1 MGIMLLTSAA
11 AIVLTCSALILYE
24 IVTSRDESPAQVATL
39 ARVVSANSTAAL
51 AFRDEQDAQ
60 EVLATLRTEPSIV
73 AAALYD
79 EGGRLFATYAGS
91 RRSGETYP
99 QQLGADGYSLG
110 SGRLEGFEPVR
121 ERPEQRLGTLYI
133 RADTSALYVRF
144 WLWGAIAAAAMIASL
159 LLAYFLS
166 RIFQARISQPV
177 LALAETASAVSER
190 ADFSVRA
197 PAIGDGEFETLTTA
211 FNQMLGRIESQND
224 PQDSA
229 CT

>member
-39 ARVVSANSTAAL
+39 ARVVSANSTAPL

-110 SGRLEGFEPVR
+110 SGRLEGF
-121 ERPEQRLGTLYI
+121 
-133 RADTSALYVRF
+133 
-144 WLWGAIAAAAMIASL
+144 
-159 LLAYFLS
+159 
-166 RIFQARISQPV
+166 
-177 LALAETASAVSER
+177 
-190 ADFSVRA
+190 
-197 PAIGDGEFETLTTA
+197 
-211 FNQMLGRIESQND
+211 
-224 PQDSA
+224 
-229 CT
+229 

>member
-1 MGIMLLTSAA
+1 
-11 AIVLTCSALILYE
+11 
-24 IVTSRDESPAQVATL
+24 
-39 ARVVSANSTAAL
+39 
-51 AFRDEQDAQ
+51 
-60 EVLATLRTEPSIV
+60 
-73 AAALYD
+73 
-79 EGGRLFATYAGS
+79 
-91 RRSGETYP
+91 
-99 QQLGADGYSLG
+99 
-110 SGRLEGFEPVR
+110 VR

-166 RIFQARISQPV
+166 RIFQARISPPV

-211 FNQMLGRIESQND
+211 FNQTLGRIESQND
-224 PQDSA
+224 AQDSA

>member
-1 MGIMLLTSAA
+1 
-11 AIVLTCSALILYE
+11 
-24 IVTSRDESPAQVATL
+24 
-39 ARVVSANSTAAL
+39 
-51 AFRDEQDAQ
+51 
-60 EVLATLRTEPSIV
+60 
-73 AAALYD
+73 
-79 EGGRLFATYAGS
+79 
-91 RRSGETYP
+91 
-99 QQLGADGYSLG
+99 
-110 SGRLEGFEPVR
+110 VR

-166 RIFQARISQPV
+166 RIFQARISPPV

-224 PQDSA
+224 AQDSA